1 MLYTALLQ
9 RVYRAILGP
18 PAAWPPGTA
27 PGGLVLIADGIA
39 GLDFC
44 GTSLQYAV
52 AWAGL
57 PYEVRLVHWG
67 HGFGR
72 WYRDLTDTDRHR
84 EQAAGMVEA
93 VCAFR
98 EQRPGCPVF
107 LVGKSGGSG
116 LVVRALE
123 QLPEASV
130 ESAVLLASALSP
142 RYDLSGAL
150 RAVRREI
157 VSYYSPLDF
166 VLLGAGT
173 SLFGTIDRRHGPTGG
188 LLGFTRP
195 EAADPVAYARL
206 RQVCW
211 RPAMARVGHLGG
223 HVGPDTPW
231 FLSRYVIPRLQVVDY
246 PMGNSAPRSSAAPT
260 ASIS

>member
-1 MLYTALLQ
+1 MY
-9 RVYRAILGP
+9 RVILGP
-18 PAAWPPGTA
+18 PPAWPDRPA

-57 PYEVRLVHWG
+57 SYEVRLVQWG
-67 HGFGR
+67 HGLGR
-72 WYRDLTDTDRHR
+72 WYRDLTDTARHR
-84 EQAAGMVEA
+84 EQAARMVEA
-93 VCAFR
+93 VSTFR
-98 EQRPGCPVF
+98 EQQPECPVF

-123 QLPEASV
+123 QLPEGSV
-130 ESAVLLASALSP
+130 ESVVLLASALSP
-142 RYDLSGAL
+142 RYDLSAGL
-150 RAVRREI
+150 RAVRGEI

-166 VLLGAGT
+166 VILGAGT
-173 SLFGTIDRRHGPTGG
+173 SLFGTIDRRRGPTGG
-188 LLGFTRP
+188 LLGFTP
-195 EAADPVAYARL
+195 PAGADPAAYGRL
-206 RQVCW
+206 RQIRW
-211 RPAMARVGHLGG
+211 RPSMACVGHLGG

-231 FLSRYVIPRLQVVDY
+231 FLTRYVVPWLKVTDY
-246 PMGNSAPRSSAAPT
+246 RMGNSTPRSSATPT